1 MDQIRALRCEW
12 KKDLFKEVAGA
23 LQHELCDLYKWY
35 SHIYAGCLASSL
47 FGATFLNSEWR

>member
-1 MDQIRALRCEW
+1 MDQIGALRCEW

-35 SHIYAGCLASSL
+35 SHLYAGCLASSL